1 MATSYT
7 SLLGFALPVTGE
19 LSGTWGTTV
28 NDSITQLVEDSIAS
42 TATIDVTSG
51 NVTLTTTGSGAANQA
66 RRAIIKVTGT
76 PGVSRN
82 VIAPSQSKV
91 YVVVNQSN
99 AVIVFKGS
107 SSTGV
112 TVSPSTTVIVAW
124 NGSDFETIGGDV
136 TLTGTQTLSNKTL
149 VAPAIGTPV
158 SGVLTNCT
166 GLPLSTGVTGFL
178 GPTAGGTGFT
188 TYSTGDMLYSN
199 SSNSLAKL
207 PIGTTGQIMTVAA
220 GNVPGWISTV
230 PATSGGTG
238 VFSYSV
244 GDILYASASG
254 TLSKLPIGVS
264 GQVLSVSG
272 GLPTWVAS
280 GGAGTVTS
288 VNVSGGTTG
297 LTTSGGPVT
306 SSGTMTIGGVLN
318 VASGGTNLS
327 SYTTGDIIYAS
338 SASALGK
345 LAIGSSNQALIVS
358 GGLPSWQ
365 NVVTTFNTR
374 SGPVTLSSSDV
385 TTALGYTPASTS
397 GVVTSITGS
406 NIGVSASTGAVAI
419 SLSSGNVTNAL
430 GYTPA
435 NASSVPSL
443 SGTNSW
449 TGSNTYFNNL
459 TVSAGYGVVATTYN
473 FNTSGSAWYIS
484 GSQVKLD
491 IAYSNTVYFE
501 NASGTGRMR
510 FVNSDYG
517 IQSNGTS
524 VQVGQLNGTSLS
536 ITSGNFTVN
545 TDNVYKPNGGSWIAY
560 SDRRIKENIQTY
572 DKGLDEIKELNPVTF
587 NFSNVTELGKQT
599 KNKTYTG
606 LIAQDVESTSF
617 ANVVNTGPNGY
628 KNVDSSE
635 ITFALINAIKELSTK
650 VDALQSTTT
659 TLTTDLATANAAAT
673 TANASLT
680 AANAE
685 IATLKTKVSTL
696 ETEVQALKGK

>member
-42 TATIDVTSG
+42 TATIDVTAG

-76 PGVSRN
+76 PGISRN

-99 AVIVFKGS
+99 SSVVFKGS

-112 TVSPSTTVIVAW
+112 TISPNTTVIVAW

-136 TLTGTQTLSNKTL
+136 TLNGVQTLTNKTL
-149 VAPAIGTPV
+149 VAPALGTPA

-166 GLPLSTGVTGFL
+166 GLPLSTGITGFL
-178 GPTAGGTGFT
+178 VPTAGGTGFT

-199 SSNSLAKL
+199 ASNSLAKL
-207 PIGTTGQIMTVAA
+207 PIGTTGQIMTVAG
-220 GNVPGWISTV
+220 GNVPGWISSV
-230 PATSGGTG
+230 PASNGGTG
-238 VFSYSV
+238 QTTYSV

-254 TLSKLPIGVS
+254 TLSKLPIGIS
-264 GQVLSVSG
+264 GQVLSVFG
-272 GLPTWVAS
+272 GLPTWVSA
-280 GGAGTVTS
+280 GGSGTVTS
-288 VNVSGGTTG
+288 VNVTGGTTG
-297 LTTSGGPVT
+297 LTTTGGPIT
-306 SSGTMTIGGVLN
+306 SSGSIAIAGVLN

-338 SASALGK
+338 SASALSK

-374 SGPVTLSSSDV
+374 SGPVTLSSTDV

-406 NIGVSASTGAVAI
+406 NLGVNQSTGAVTI

-435 NASSVPSL
+435 NSASVPST
-443 SGTNSW
+443 SGNNNW
-449 TGSNTYFNNL
+449 FGSNTFYQNL
-459 TVSAGYGVVATTYN
+459 TVSSGYSVVATNYN
-473 FNTSGSAWYIS
+473 FNTSSAWYIS

-491 IAYSNTVYFE
+491 VFNLNVVYFE
-501 NASGTGRMR
+501 NSGGTGRMR

-524 VQVGQLNGTSLS
+524 VQMGGLSGTYIQVS
-536 ITSGNFTVN
+536 SGNFTVN
-545 TDNVYKPNGGSWIAY
+545 TDNVYKPNSGSWLGY
-560 SDRRIKENIQTY
+560 SDARLKENITPY
-572 DKGLDEIKELNPVTF
+572 TKGVEDIKALSPVTF
-587 NFSNVTELGKQT
+587 TFNDDTPLGQQT
-599 KNKTYTG
+599 NHKVFTG
-606 LIAQDVESTSF
+606 LIAQEVEQTAF
-617 ANVVNTGPNGY
+617 ASIVSEGPQGY
-628 KNVDSSE
+628 KTLDVSE
-635 ITFALINAIKELSTK
+635 VTYALINSVKQLSAEIETLK
-650 VDALQSTTT
+650 ATTA
-659 TLTTDLATANAAAT
+659 TLTTDLTAATAAAT
-673 TANASLT
+673 EATNNLT

-685 IATLKTKVSTL
+685 IATLKTKIATL
-696 ETEVQALKGK
+696 ETDVQALKGK